1 MIPFHRF
8 HPALFLTLAALSPLG
23 HAQCG
28 TDDQAKV
35 TLAAVKT
42 EMDESRAINDSAM
55 TALLAQVDA
64 NGAKLKWDG
73 KRRAA
78 FVEKMM
84 TNPVFVRAQ
93 ADKQAQTKKVEAVQE
108 ELGKLKADPGLKGLC
123 TIVVKY
129 LEPMRAIA
137 RLNDEQI
144 ADLAASV
151 KAMK

>member
-1 MIPFHRF
+1 MSRFNLF
-8 HPALFLTLAALSPLG
+8 HPALFLTLATLSPLG
-23 HAQCG
+23 QAQCS
-28 TDDQAKV
+28 TDDQAKAS
-35 TLAAVKT
+35 LAAVKT

-84 TNPVFVRAQ
+84 TSPVFVRAQ
-93 ADKQAQTKKVEAVQE
+93 EDKKAQTKKVEAVQE
-108 ELGKLKADPGLKGLC
+108 ELGRLKADPGVKGLC

-129 LEPMRAIA
+129 REPLRAIA

-144 ADLAASV
+144 ADLNASV